1 MEFKRSSSGNGRTQ
15 IMIAFNSRAVL
26 SVVCAACMLASGAVC
41 AQDTG
46 KPLRIVQGF
55 AAGGGHDTV
64 ARLLAPRVGQQLG
77 VQVIVDAR
85 PGANGMIGAETV
97 AKSPPDGNT
106 IFLSGVS
113 TFVLNPLVYPKVSYD
128 TLKDFAPITL
138 VAALPQILVAHP
150 GLPVKS
156 LSDVAAL
163 ARRSPNKLS
172 CG

>member
-1 MEFKRSSSGNGRTQ
+1 M
-15 IMIAFNSRAVL
+15 
-26 SVVCAACMLASGAVC
+26 
-41 AQDTG
+41 
-46 KPLRIVQGF
+46 QGF

-64 ARLLAPRVGQQLG
+64 ARLLAPRTGSQLG

-113 TFVLNPLVYPKVSYD
+113 TFVLNPLVYAKVPYD

-150 GLPVKS
+150 GLPAKN
-156 LSDVAAL
+156 
-163 ARRSPNKLS
+163 R
-172 CG
+172 